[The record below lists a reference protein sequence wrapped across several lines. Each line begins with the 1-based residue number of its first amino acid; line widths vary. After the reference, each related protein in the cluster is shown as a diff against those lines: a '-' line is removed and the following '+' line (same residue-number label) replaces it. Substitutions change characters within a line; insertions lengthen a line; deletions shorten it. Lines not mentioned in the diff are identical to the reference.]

1 MTAVK
6 KLTGIALAVAAAGMF
21 VTAGVG
27 QAVAAEG
34 KMHCESVNACKGK
47 SDCKTAKNACKG
59 QNGCKGTG
67 FVAMT
72 EKDCNAAKA
81 KAKAK

>member
-6 KLTGIALAVAAAGMF
+6 KLTGIALAITAAGMF

-34 KMHCESVNACKGK
+34 KVNCVGVNACKGK
-47 SDCKTAKNACKG
+47 SDCKSATNACKG
-59 QNGCKGTG
+59 ENACKGKG
-67 FVAMT
+67 FVAMA
-72 EKDCNAAKA
+72 EKDCQAAKA
-81 KAKAK
+81 KAKKG